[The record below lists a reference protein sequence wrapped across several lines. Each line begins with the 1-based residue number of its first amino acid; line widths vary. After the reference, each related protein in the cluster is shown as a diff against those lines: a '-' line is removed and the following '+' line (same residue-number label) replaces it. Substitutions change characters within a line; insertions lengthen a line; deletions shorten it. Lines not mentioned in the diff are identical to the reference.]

1 MIKIRIRIISFL
13 IHTNE
18 LIFFYPKLARAY
30 RKLFSQKKLNFAID
44 VGVNKGQTIFF
55 LKKINKN
62 TRIIGFEPHK
72 ALYSKLTERIKDSKI
87 KIFNLGCSDQEG
99 EAIFKENILSESSS
113 FETVNENSR
122 WLKKKETILGLKNE
136 KLVINEYN
144 IKTIRLNNFIQKE
157 FKDLIIDMIKID
169 VEGHELK
176 VLNGLFPI
184 YSNNVIRYIQ
194 IESHEDDL
202 YKDNSK
208 AIKKLLNENGFY
220 QETSIKHGFGNF
232 YDIIYKNKY
241 FE

>member
-157 FKDLIIDMIKID
+157 FNDLIIDMIKID

-194 IESHEDDL
+194 IESNEDDL

-208 AIKKLLNENGFY
+208 AIKKLLNEKGFY
-220 QETSIKHGFGNF
+220 HETSIKHGFGNF